1 MLVEVVVWCWC
12 WRRRWCGGGGGGG
25 GGGACD
31 VTRPSPT
38 ARTSPWVGSS
48 VVSEARA
55 MPEAVSVADSVSFT
69 STRSCSGLK
78 LPTTGVP
85 PSKMPSTSLAE
96 TKECL
101 SPQ

>member
-1 MLVEVVVWCWC
+1 
-12 WRRRWCGGGGGGG
+12 
-25 GGGACD
+25 
-31 VTRPSPT
+31 
-38 ARTSPWVGSS
+38 
-48 VVSEARA
+48 

-78 LPTTGVP
+78 LPTTGAP